1 MSAARSALR
10 SDRSSACS
18 GVPVNGF
25 AKRRSISTRRSA
37 GVGRLGTAT
46 DVATGAAAVGDIV
59 AATSAVGCASPTVVG
74 LLLEQPNVSE
84 RAKKQ
89 PVIQIRLG
97 IPL

>member
-10 SDRSSACS
+10 RDRSSGCS

-37 GVGRLGTAT
+37 GVNRLGTAIG
-46 DVATGAAAVGDIV
+46 VATGAGAVGGIV
-59 AATSAVGCASPTVVG
+59 ATNNAVGFASPTVVG
-74 LLLEQPNVSE
+74 LLLEQPNVRE

-89 PVIQIRLG
+89 PVIQIHPG
-97 IPL
+97 VPL

>member
-10 SDRSSACS
+10 RDRSSACS

-25 AKRRSISTRRSA
+25 AKKRSISTRRSA
-37 GVGRLGTAT
+37 GVDRLGTAT
-46 DVATGAAAVGDIV
+46 GVATGAGAVGGIV
-59 AATSAVGCASPTVVG
+59 ADNKRGGWPSPKVVG

-89 PVIQIRLG
+89 PVMQIPPG